1 MTLPVIVQTRNFGI
15 CVEHGT
21 LAIEHI
27 APGTS
32 AKALGVQINDEL
44 VSVAGE
50 NVTAKNWSR
59 KFHSAQ
65 LPFRIELWRDLE
77 EEDTAIIRGSFFE
90 TQFLSVLSRKMHAP
104 VLSEIEK
111 YSPRLASAA
120 ENEESAG
127 ATLVDS
133 NPWSETNLQQGP
145 IRNTRGSL
153 TLDTKFEQSNGML
166 PNKGQGSPAMRK
178 KTRTSTLPQKLVSL
192 DPESTQLQV
201 KLKGFDISKLSEV
214 GEEEEASKLQI
225 EKDIDAACRANDI
238 RVRVDALEPQSWQ
251 KGLRDSVDATV
262 TFTLLSHALSNQRA
276 AKGTYKKVPGVSG
289 KGPSVSRMVAMLR
302 TQLPLKNSI
311 FRRMSSS
318 ACKVVPATR
327 RITPKSQV
335 SGGGLGARNPVIG
348 MQSNKAQLLSALNI
362 AQEKISDLESR
373 LQERKIVHRR
383 AGANSGV
390 ALKQQ
395 KAEFDYKMMQLRKR
409 YAERLEICVQKY
421 NLEKEKV
428 ETLQLEIKTQKV
440 QAAEYE
446 YSLQVESIVNN
457 ITLGIPFEIDDL
469 GMEVNMADDP
479 EIKQALMDKILASIL
494 AADGD
499 YVHEEE
505 EEGGGEGGKGDVV
518 ASTEDI
524 VTPSRKDKNWRDAD
538 SHPITKHITRVS
550 EMNIDDL
557 EERIRADWQTG
568 DILEVYSKT
577 LGMWLPAKII
587 NLTPDSDGNILDVI
601 YHDASAV
608 RLGRLEDH
616 HSELLD
622 REEIPEIVEQIKAE
636 GKGSLDFSKTV
647 DLASILEYGSAEE
660 DDSTGKIA
668 QREGGEAEETGRAG
682 YSLTI
687 DVNKSV
693 SGDEEASGDD
703 DENDDE
709 DDEDDDEEAGKQRKY
724 RETSDGGGV
733 TPVGAYDEAFVL
745 DEKLLQEREEQGG
758 EGRGEKGVTASN
770 KSLEEKVNET
780 QNEAF
785 QFPKAKL
792 ELSDYA
798 NDDGDEEGEEE
809 RKEEE

>member
-1 MTLPVIVQTRNFGI
+1 
-15 CVEHGT
+15 
-21 LAIEHI
+21 
-27 APGTS
+27 
-32 AKALGVQINDEL
+32 
-44 VSVAGE
+44 
-50 NVTAKNWSR
+50 
-59 KFHSAQ
+59 
-65 LPFRIELWRDLE
+65 
-77 EEDTAIIRGSFFE
+77 
-90 TQFLSVLSRKMHAP
+90 
-104 VLSEIEK
+104 
-111 YSPRLASAA
+111 
-120 ENEESAG
+120 
-127 ATLVDS
+127 
-133 NPWSETNLQQGP
+133 
-145 IRNTRGSL
+145 
-153 TLDTKFEQSNGML
+153 
-166 PNKGQGSPAMRK
+166 
-178 KTRTSTLPQKLVSL
+178 
-192 DPESTQLQV
+192 
-201 KLKGFDISKLSEV
+201 
-214 GEEEEASKLQI
+214 
-225 EKDIDAACRANDI
+225 
-238 RVRVDALEPQSWQ
+238 
-251 KGLRDSVDATV
+251 
-262 TFTLLSHALSNQRA
+262 
-276 AKGTYKKVPGVSG
+276 
-289 KGPSVSRMVAMLR
+289 MVAMLR

-311 FRRMSSS
+311 FRRGKITSRLDGSFFHLMSSS

-446 YSLQVESIVNN
+446 YSLQVERERNKSLRQAIQ
-457 ITLGIPFEIDDL
+457 
-469 GMEVNMADDP
+469 EVNMADDP

-577 LGMWLPAKII
+577 LGMWIPAKII

-608 RLGRLEDH
+608 RLGVSVYDSSLRPLQRLEDH

-758 EGRGEKGVTASN
+758 EGGGEKGVTASN
-770 KSLEEKVNET
+770 KSLEE
-780 QNEAF
+780 
-785 QFPKAKL
+785 KAKL